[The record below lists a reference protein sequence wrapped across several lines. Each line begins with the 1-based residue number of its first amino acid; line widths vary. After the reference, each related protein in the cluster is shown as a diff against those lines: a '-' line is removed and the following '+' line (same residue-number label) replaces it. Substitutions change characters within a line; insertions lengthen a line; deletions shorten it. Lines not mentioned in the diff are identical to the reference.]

1 MLDFTKTLQ
10 PDEPLVHPSCVVKN
24 LVGSPIGQMV
34 RNCSFPHWMVYRIDT
49 YSSGNGIEVRLERL
63 KI

>member
-24 LVGSPIGQMV
+24 CTFGAYVELGDHCIVEETDLGDRKSV
-34 RNCSFPHWMVYRIDT
+34 V
-49 YSSGNGIEVRLERL
+49 
-63 KI
+63 